1 MRRLALLA
9 AVALPLTFAVPA
21 RADLRDECWETVPSF
36 RLSALVCTK
45 VPGGIG

>member
-1 MRRLALLA
+1 MLRYAVAAVLALSVA
-9 AVALPLTFAVPA
+9 APA
-21 RADLRDECWETVPSF
+21 SADLQETCWENVPSF

>member
-1 MRRLALLA
+1 MLRYAVAAALALSVA
-9 AVALPLTFAVPA
+9 APA
-21 RADLRDECWETVPSF
+21 AADLRDECWETVPSF